1 MHTSR
6 ITNASLFVTV
16 LSACLGLVMTGV
28 PAHAHT
34 QPGIITAVNGSQA
47 LVAGAA
53 SQQLSPQQARKLA
66 AVSNSYFQIAA
77 CQPQGEPAEVL
88 YQNHRAFADVN
99 RILVVTRLPRADLP
113 AALPKAEQPE
123 QPMAL

>member
-34 QPGIITAVNGSQA
+34 QPGLAAAVNRSQA

-53 SQQLSPQQARKLA
+53 SQPQQARKLA

-77 CQPQGEPAEVL
+77 CQPAGEPAEVF
-88 YQNHRAFADVN
+88 YQNNKALTNLN
-99 RILVVTRLPRADLP
+99 RLLVVTRLPRAGLAP
-113 AALPKAEQPE
+113 PPTTEQ
-123 QPMAL
+123 QPTAI

>member
-34 QPGIITAVNGSQA
+34 QQGIATSVNRSQA

-53 SQQLSPQQARKLA
+53 SHQLSPQQARKLA
-66 AVSNSYFQIAA
+66 AAANSYFQIAA
-77 CQPQGEPAEVL
+77 CPAACEPAEVL
-88 YQNHRAFADVN
+88 YQNHRALTDKN
-99 RILVVTRLPRADLP
+99 RILVVTRLPRAGLV
-113 AALPKAEQPE
+113 ALLKTEQSA
-123 QPMAL
+123 MS

>member
-28 PAHAHT
+28 PVHVHT
-34 QPGIITAVNGSQA
+34 QPDIATAVNRSQA
-47 LVAGAA
+47 LVGGAA

-77 CQPQGEPAEVL
+77 CQPAGEPAEVF
-88 YQNHRAFADVN
+88 YQNNKALTNLN
-99 RILVVTRLPRADLP
+99 RILVVTRLPRAGLP
-113 AALPKAEQPE
+113 ALPEAEQ
-123 QPMAL
+123 QQQL

>member
-34 QPGIITAVNGSQA
+34 QQGIASAVNRSQA
-47 LVAGAA
+47 LAVGVPPA
-53 SQQLSPQQARKLA
+53 QQLSPQQARKLA

-77 CQPQGEPAEVL
+77 CQPPHGEPTEVV
-88 YQNHRAFADVN
+88 YQNTRALTGVN
-99 RILVVTRLPRADLP
+99 SILVVTRLARAGL
-113 AALPKAEQPE
+113 AALPKAEQPR
-123 QPMAL
+123 AI

>member
-6 ITNASLFVTV
+6 INNASLFVTV

-34 QPGIITAVNGSQA
+34 QPGIGVAVERSQA
-47 LVAGAA
+47 LVAGTT

-66 AVSNSYFQIAA
+66 AAANSYFQIAA
-77 CQPQGEPAEVL
+77 CHIRLEPAEVFYHNTL
-88 YQNHRAFADVN
+88 ALSGTDQL
-99 RILVVTRLPRADLP
+99 LVVTRLPRAGLP
-113 AALPKAEQPE
+113 ALLAEQ
-123 QPMAL
+123 QRATI

>member
-16 LSACLGLVMTGV
+16 LSACLGLAMTGV

-34 QPGIITAVNGSQA
+34 QQGIATAVNRSQA

-66 AVSNSYFQIAA
+66 AASNPYFQMAA
-77 CQPQGEPAEVL
+77 CHVHVERVEVF
-88 YQNHRAFADVN
+88 YQNTRALSNKDQLL
-99 RILVVTRLPRADLP
+99 IVTRLPRA
-113 AALPKAEQPE
+113 ALATLLAEGASSE
-123 QPMAL
+123 R